1 MINLNNV
8 SLVFQG
14 GSVALSNIT
23 TSINEGEFVYLVGH
37 SGSGKSSFLKLLY
50 KEYISTKGEIEVA
63 GLNVVQL
70 QKWKTPLLRRKLG
83 VVTQE
88 PQLLEKRNTYENIS
102 FALEV
107 MGSTAEEI
115 ESKTNTLLDLV
126 ELNENAFKFPDQ
138 LSGGEQTRVSI
149 ARSLANNPLILLCD
163 EPTGNLDP
171 DLSIQIVSLLEKINR
186 AGTTVVMATHD
197 SSIVN
202 RRKKRVIELSN
213 GKIVRDEEEGTYILR
228 KMMNKFSYVIKNTI
242 LNMRRTPLLV
252 FATIIAVLVSSFLVF
267 TTLSARSIVQN
278 NTLRWQNGTHVV
290 VFLDDRVTTTAHKQ
304 LQESLESYSEVRTV
318 DYFTKAEAEDEFRAL
333 FKDQPDLL
341 SEVDYEKLPSS
352 LRVNLNN
359 PSDYELIIER
369 MDGNPAV
376 KEIRTSGE
384 AIERLLSLTDTL
396 VISAS
401 AFALLVGFAA
411 FILIINTLRLA
422 AYSKKKEIK
431 IMRLVGASSTYIRL
445 PFIFEAIFESLI
457 GTSIAVGL
465 GWGIIEY
472 SKNSIVAESIFDIT
486 ISDSYLIY
494 LTVVL
499 LLSSIIFGLIASFVG
514 IRKVLND

>member
-1 MINLNNV
+1 
-8 SLVFQG
+8 
-14 GSVALSNIT
+14 
-23 TSINEGEFVYLVGH
+23 
-37 SGSGKSSFLKLLY
+37 
-50 KEYISTKGEIEVA
+50 
-63 GLNVVQL
+63 
-70 QKWKTPLLRRKLG
+70 
-83 VVTQE
+83 
-88 PQLLEKRNTYENIS
+88 
-102 FALEV
+102 
-107 MGSTAEEI
+107 
-115 ESKTNTLLDLV
+115 
-126 ELNENAFKFPDQ
+126 
-138 LSGGEQTRVSI
+138 
-149 ARSLANNPLILLCD
+149 
-163 EPTGNLDP
+163 
-171 DLSIQIVSLLEKINR
+171 
-186 AGTTVVMATHD
+186 
-197 SSIVN
+197 
-202 RRKKRVIELSN
+202 
-213 GKIVRDEEEGTYILR
+213 
-228 KMMNKFSYVIKNTI
+228 MNKLSYVVKNTI

-318 DYFTKAEAEDEFRAL
+318 DYFTKSEAEDEFRAL

-465 GWGIIEY
+465 GWAIIEY

-494 LTVVL
+494 LTLVL
-499 LLSSIIFGLIASFVG
+499 LLSSIVFGLFPSFVG

>member
-1 MINLNNV
+1 
-8 SLVFQG
+8 
-14 GSVALSNIT
+14 
-23 TSINEGEFVYLVGH
+23 
-37 SGSGKSSFLKLLY
+37 
-50 KEYISTKGEIEVA
+50 
-63 GLNVVQL
+63 
-70 QKWKTPLLRRKLG
+70 
-83 VVTQE
+83 
-88 PQLLEKRNTYENIS
+88 
-102 FALEV
+102 
-107 MGSTAEEI
+107 
-115 ESKTNTLLDLV
+115 
-126 ELNENAFKFPDQ
+126 
-138 LSGGEQTRVSI
+138 
-149 ARSLANNPLILLCD
+149 
-163 EPTGNLDP
+163 
-171 DLSIQIVSLLEKINR
+171 
-186 AGTTVVMATHD
+186 
-197 SSIVN
+197 
-202 RRKKRVIELSN
+202 
-213 GKIVRDEEEGTYILR
+213 
-228 KMMNKFSYVIKNTI
+228 MNKFSYVVKNTI

-304 LQESLESYSEVRTV
+304 LQESLESYPEVRTV
-318 DYFTKAEAEDEFRAL
+318 DYFSKAEAEDEFRVL

-445 PFIFEAIFESLI
+445 PFIFEAVFESLV
-457 GTSIAVGL
+457 GTSLAVGL

-486 ISDSYLIY
+486 IADSYLIY
-494 LTVVL
+494 LTLVL
-499 LLSSIIFGLIASFVG
+499 LLSSVIFGLFASFVG